1 MNFSKLSRKLRKKII
16 QISGEVSKGLD
27 KTACRFI
34 SESVYGLL
42 ASQSVLLTEIGRR
55 LEEPISLK
63 KTEERLSR
71 QLYKPEIWGT
81 LHRNILSHVSSRI
94 KADTLLILDISDI
107 NKPYAKK
114 MEYLAQVRDGSSGK
128 IVSGYWLMEVI
139 ATELGSKLLLPL
151 YSDSYTQVDP
161 RFKSENDE
169 ILKAI
174 FFIRERLNNKGIWVI
189 DRGGDRETLYAPLL
203 RNNCRFI
210 IRLVG
215 NRNLIFNRQT
225 HLAEDLALSCQC
237 PYSERIIRLKD
248 GHEISYCVSYG
259 YRRVKLP
266 GHTQQLYLLV
276 VKGLGEKPLMLLTT
290 EQLKPNR
297 SVLTTFARMYFKRWK
312 IEETIRFVKQGF
324 DLENVRLLRFRS
336 LRNLLA
342 LLLLVFWFLNDIL
355 DLNQKLKI
363 MTGHILSCSKRVF
376 GIPEFTFYALG
387 DGIRAVFARSP
398 CSIANLIKNTQNSKQ
413 LAFF

>member
-16 QISGEVSKGLD
+16 QISGEVSRGLD

-42 ASQSVLLTEIGRR
+42 ASQSVLLTEIGRC

-71 QLYKPEIWGT
+71 QIYKPEIWAT
-81 LHRNILSHVSSRI
+81 LHNNILEHVSSRI
-94 KADTLLILDISDI
+94 KEDTLLILDISDI

-128 IVSGYWLMEVI
+128 IVRGYWLVEVI
-139 ATELGSKLLLPL
+139 ATALGSKLLLPL
-151 YSDSYTQVDP
+151 YSDSYTQVNP
-161 RFKSENDE
+161 NFKSENDE

-174 FFIRERLNNKGIWVI
+174 FFIRERLNNRGIWVI
-189 DRGGDRETLYAPLL
+189 DRGGDRETLYGPLL
-203 RNNCRFI
+203 KNNCRFI

-215 NRNLIFNRQT
+215 NRNLIYNRKIC
-225 HLAEDLALSCQC
+225 LAENLALSCQC
-237 PYSERIIRLKD
+237 PYSEVIARLKD
-248 GHEISYCVSYG
+248 GREISYYVSYG
-259 YRRVKLP
+259 YRPVKLP
-266 GHTQQLYLLV
+266 GYTQQLYLLV

-290 EQLKPNR
+290 EQLRLNR
-297 SVLTTFARMYFKRWK
+297 SVLTTLAKMYFKRWK

-324 DLENVRLLRFRS
+324 DLENVRLMRYRS

-342 LLLLVFWFLNDIL
+342 LLLLVFWFLNDVL
-355 DLNQKLKI
+355 ELNQKLKI
-363 MTGHILSCSKRVF
+363 MAGHILTCSKRVF

-387 DGIRAVFARSP
+387 DGIRAIFVRSP
-398 CSIANLIKNTQNSKQ
+398 CSITNLIKNTQNSKQ
-413 LAFF
+413 LALF